1 MPDSPA
7 LSPALLWRMTR
18 PAFLLLTVVAC
29 LLGFATAAACG
40 WLSADALQ
48 RAELSGANV
57 VITGCKLNLP
67 LAAVTMLLA
76 VLAHAAGNVLNDLHD
91 ARNGADA
98 ANTGGIFPFTGGSRL
113 IQNGVVTE
121 HQTAMLAYA
130 LLLAVVLGG
139 LLLALETGAGVLLLG
154 LVGVLLAWAYSA
166 PPLRLMTRG
175 FGEPAV
181 AGAWFLIVV
190 GADYVQ
196 QGGFSSIALGAA
208 LSFGLLVAALLIIN
222 GCPDARGDA
231 LAGKRTLAVRLG
243 PVGAAWGYLGFVL
256 VAHGW
261 LLLAV
266 WLRLLP
272 DVALWGLVS
281 LPFSLAA
288 AIILLRRARQPQQ
301 LKPALALTVVATLS
315 HGLGM
320 AGGFAWLA
328 MRA

>member
-1 MPDSPA
+1 
-7 LSPALLWRMTR
+7 MTR

-40 WLSADALQ
+40 CGWLSADALQ

-57 VITGCKLNLP
+57 VTTGCKLNLP

-139 LLLALETGAGVLLLG
+139 LLLALETGVGVLLLG
-154 LVGVLLAWAYSA
+154 LIGVLLAWAYSA

-261 LLLAV
+261 LLLSV

-272 DVALWGLVS
+272 DAALWGLVS